1 MDETTVGM
9 STDARQTVTSDG
21 ARFRHAGVDEAARA
35 IKHTVDS
42 FVQSIRGISPR
53 EALRKTT
60 EAANQVK
67 RKTVEAAGEVQVYC
81 QENTLKDIAD
91 DMAAVI
97 RRYPRQ
103 SLLVA
108 VGIGMLLAWRRGRS
122 LQ

>member
-1 MDETTVGM
+1 MNDKDVGI
-9 STDARQTVTSDG
+9 STDARQSARPDG
-21 ARFRHAGVDEAARA
+21 VRFRDAVDEAARA
-35 IKHTVDS
+35 IRETVGS
-42 FVQSIRGISPR
+42 FAESIRGISSR

-67 RKTVEAAGEVQVYC
+67 QKTIEAAGGVQAYC
-81 QENTLKDIAD
+81 EENTLKDVAD

-108 VGIGMLLAWRRGRS
+108 IGIGMLLAWRRGGS
-122 LQ
+122 LR